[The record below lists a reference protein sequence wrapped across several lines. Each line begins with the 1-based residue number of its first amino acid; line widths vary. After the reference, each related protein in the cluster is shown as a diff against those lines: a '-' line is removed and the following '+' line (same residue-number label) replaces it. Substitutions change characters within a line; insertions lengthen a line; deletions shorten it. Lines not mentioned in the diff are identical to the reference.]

1 MSLHRFVAGTVAGLS
16 VLALDDSSR
25 RRTFALYLLARVAQ
39 VCIYFGNFL
48 NAIKFLLPVFE
59 MKLCCFWKCCAYL
72 S

>member
-16 VLALDDSSR
+16 VLSLDDSSR

-39 VCIYFGNFL
+39 VCLFGNFV
-48 NAIKFLLPVFE
+48 NAVKFLLPAFE
-59 MKLCCFWKCCAYL
+59 VKLCCFWTSSAYF